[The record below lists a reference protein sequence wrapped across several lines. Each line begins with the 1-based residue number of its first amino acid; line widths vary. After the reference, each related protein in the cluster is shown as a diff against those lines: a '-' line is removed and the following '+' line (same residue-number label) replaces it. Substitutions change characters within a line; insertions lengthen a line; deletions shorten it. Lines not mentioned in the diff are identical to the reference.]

1 MAGEMV
7 IAPFPRPR
15 SGTRLGL
22 GFAPLPGPGF
32 VVAAR
37 YQASPIG
44 PFTELNIVEPVR
56 RNRLRAGL
64 AVTLSVVN
72 DDRARRDGRA
82 NWGFPREL
90 GTLRWDGGDGA
101 IRLTW
106 DEGRLALEAVP
117 SRLAFPL
124 LVPLRLVQHR
134 GPDPVSVPVRLRG
147 MARTAR
153 VNLAVPE
160 DGPLA
165 FLAGVHRGIVVAAPR
180 LRIAPAETSHRW
192 AALGD
197 RLGRRTAPIAPGL
210 GPNG

>member
-7 IAPFPRPR
+7 VAPFPRRR
-15 SGTRLGL
+15 SGTPLGPGL
-22 GFAPLPGPGF
+22 APLPGPGF

-44 PFTELNIVEPVR
+44 PFTELSIIEPVR
-56 RNRLRAGL
+56 RDRLRAGL
-64 AVTLSVVN
+64 AVTLSVVD

-82 NWGFPREL
+82 NWGLPREL
-90 GTLRWDGGDGA
+90 GTLRWDGRDGA

-106 DEGRLALEAVP
+106 DERGFALEAAP

-124 LVPLRLVQHR
+124 LVPLRLLQHR
-134 GPDPVSVPVRLRG
+134 GPDPVTVPVRLRG
-147 MARTAR
+147 MARMAR
-153 VNLAVPE
+153 VDLDVPE

-165 FLAGVHRGIVVAAPR
+165 FLAGAHRGIVVAAPR
-180 LRIAPAETSHRW
+180 LRIAPAETTRRW
-192 AALGD
+192 AAWGD
-197 RLGRRTAPIAPGL
+197 RLGRSAPIAPGL